1 MLGNK
6 TKVGQ
11 LGPVCGRIIKMNHY
25 YIAKNLTGFIP
36 YYRMT
41 MHVQR
46 RVTLQK
52 TQRVTKALNIDTPES
67 HTRIYS
73 HDMGCVFKQKCTYG
87 VAMHV

>member
-1 MLGNK
+1 MSFCNQISGKEMIARFADGMMSELDVNGNVEVISLPEEK
-6 TKVGQ
+6 
-11 LGPVCGRIIKMNHY
+11 
-25 YIAKNLTGFIP
+25 A
-36 YYRMT
+36 
-41 MHVQR
+41 
-46 RVTLQK
+46 LQK